1 MAFFMI
7 QAVIVGIEGL
17 GRKVFTKYSIAVPAA
32 LAVAATVP
40 LQMWLAHILFFPP
53 CTDADMTGKVLGGL
67 VRNYHALQAL
77 VVPRKP

>member
-1 MAFFMI
+1 MDGLLHVG
-7 QAVIVGIEGL
+7 VIIGIEGL
-17 GRKVFTKYSIAVPAA
+17 GRKVFRTYSIAIPTV
-32 LAVAATVP
+32 LAVAATVS

-77 VVPRKP
+77 VVAS

>member
-17 GRKVFTKYSIAVPAA
+17 GRKVFRKYSIAMPTA
-32 LAVAATVP
+32 LAVAMTVS

-67 VRNYHALQAL
+67 VRNYHSLQAL
-77 VVPRKP
+77 VIKP

>member
-7 QAVIVGIEGL
+7 QAVITGIEGL
-17 GRKVFTKYSIAVPAA
+17 GQKVFRNHSVSVPTA
-32 LAVAATVP
+32 LAVAMTVS

-77 VVPRKP
+77 VVTSW